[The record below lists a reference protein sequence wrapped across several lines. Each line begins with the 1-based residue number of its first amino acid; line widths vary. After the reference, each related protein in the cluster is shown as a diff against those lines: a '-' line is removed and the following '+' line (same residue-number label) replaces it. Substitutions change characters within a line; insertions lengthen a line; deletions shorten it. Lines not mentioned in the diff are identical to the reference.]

1 MKNDNNVIIML
12 ELLKNH
18 ILKRLKQSE
27 FLTFY
32 LGSSIVNA
40 NTVDDILLMIVD
52 YFDEFYRKDIIN
64 IDFYNEYK
72 NTFNKYGINETWLN

>member
-1 MKNDNNVIIML
+1 ML

-32 LGSSIVNA
+32 LGLSIVNA

-52 YFDEFYRKDIIN
+52 YFDEFYKKDIIN

-72 NTFNKYGINETWLN
+72 NTFNKYGINETWFN

>member
-1 MKNDNNVIIML
+1 ML
-12 ELLKNH
+12 ELLKNN

-64 IDFYNEYK
+64 IYFYNEYK
-72 NTFNKYGINETWLN
+72 DTFNKYGINETWFN

>member
-72 NTFNKYGINETWLN
+72 NTFNKYGINETWFN

>member
-1 MKNDNNVIIML
+1 MKNDNNVIIIL

-52 YFDEFYRKDIIN
+52 YFDEFYKKDIIN

-72 NTFNKYGINETWLN
+72 NTFNKYGINETWFN

>member
-1 MKNDNNVIIML
+1 ML
-12 ELLKNH
+12 ELLKTH

-32 LGSSIVNA
+32 LGLSIVNA

-72 NTFNKYGINETWLN
+72 DTFNKYGINETWFN